1 MTQTDIDNGKLV
13 VVIGIASVKPAE
25 FVIIRIDPRS
35 LRQRNIWGERQP
47 FKAGAQQSIPSA

>member
-25 FVIIRIDPRS
+25 FVIVRIDPRS
-35 LRQRNIWGERQP
+35 LRQRKSWGKRQP
-47 FKAGAQQSIPSA
+47 FKAGAQQSIPLG